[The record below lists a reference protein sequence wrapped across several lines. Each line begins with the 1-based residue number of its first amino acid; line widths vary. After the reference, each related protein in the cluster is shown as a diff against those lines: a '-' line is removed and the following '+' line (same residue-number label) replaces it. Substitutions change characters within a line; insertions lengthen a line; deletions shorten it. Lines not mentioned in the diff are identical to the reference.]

1 MGDKEMAQSR
11 REKLDKQRQRQRA
24 VRAAQKA
31 ERKPSRD
38 DIARALLHYAI
49 VQNLKLGRGQELD
62 RLQVSIVEE
71 LAVQGFDRKASDAA
85 FDDLVDKYGSGWAFQ
100 RKLHLRNDS
109 KIDEAGG

>member
-1 MGDKEMAQSR
+1 MAQSR
-11 REKLDKQRQRQRA
+11 REKLDKQRKRQRA
-24 VRAAQKA
+24 IRASRKA

-62 RLQVSIVEE
+62 RLQASIVEE

-85 FDDLVDKYGSGWAFQ
+85 FDDLVDKYGAGWNFQ
-100 RKLHLRNDS
+100 RKWRLRGDS
-109 KIDEAGG
+109 RIGEAGG